1 MPLVEQKLL
10 TILGHLRSPPVSS
23 GVRVT
28 RSLVLC
34 VYFVDRCLLIWWGG
48 GAGRSSFRKKTQFLE
63 YFVQTFKA
71 KQCSGSPLF
80 GNYDF
85 TSVVFSENEG
95 TDLQGI

>member
-1 MPLVEQKLL
+1 V
-10 TILGHLRSPPVSS
+10 
-23 GVRVT
+23 
-28 RSLVLC
+28 
-34 VYFVDRCLLIWWGG
+34 
-48 GAGRSSFRKKTQFLE
+48 AGQADLPSEKTPQFLE

-85 TSVVFSENEG
+85 ISVVFPENEC